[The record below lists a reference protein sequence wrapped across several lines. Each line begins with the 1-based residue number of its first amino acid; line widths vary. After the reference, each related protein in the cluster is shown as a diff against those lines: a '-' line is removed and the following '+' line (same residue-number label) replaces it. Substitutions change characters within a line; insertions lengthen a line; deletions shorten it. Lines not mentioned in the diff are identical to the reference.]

1 MTLEEMLREKYEPKV
16 AEPVSQID
24 PASLSELE
32 LILRQKHCPE
42 TLATGSPETTTEAV
56 TKQALPAD
64 EEASE
69 EAVIAFKAALELLA
83 ARERANKII
92 EMAKQAKLNRGN

>member
-1 MTLEEMLREKYEPKV
+1 MTLEEMLRQKYEPKV

-42 TLATGSPETTTEAV
+42 TLATSSPEAATEAV
-56 TKQALPAD
+56 IKQALPED

-83 ARERANKII
+83 AKERAAKLVAL
-92 EMAKQAKLNRGN
+92 AKQAKLPRGR

>member
-1 MTLEEMLREKYEPKV
+1 MTDSKL
-16 AEPVSQID
+16 ID
-24 PASLSELE
+24 PATLSGTEL
-32 LILRQKHCPE
+32 LLRKTYCPD
-42 TLATGSPETTTEAV
+42 TLATSPVGAPVEVV

-83 ARERANKII
+83 ARERAHKIV
-92 EMAKQAKLNRGN
+92 ELAKQAKLNEGKQ